1 MDNQKATYP
10 SKVRLSEF
18 FFTIVAMASECVD
31 KTCKFSSNDFKHR
44 PKMLLPHSD
53 NHSFIPFGDS
63 ARVNLSGGFVSDSTN
78 DTSQVTL
85 WKLMNHFMIV

>member
-18 FFTIVAMASECVD
+18 FFTIVAMASECID

-53 NHSFIPFGDS
+53 NHSFIHILEIALALIYQAGLYLT
-63 ARVNLSGGFVSDSTN
+63 RLM
-78 DTSQVTL
+78 TL
-85 WKLMNHFMIV
+85 VK